1 VEQRPQ
7 RTRIDPDVGIPD
19 LIRRLTDDS
28 KRLANDEVRLA
39 KLEIGESIHTGARG
53 TLRLAI
59 AFGAGVVAAT
69 ALTIALA
76 TIIGRL
82 VDGNYWVG
90 ALVVGVVELALAYWL
105 IRSGLKELGKP
116 SYSFE
121 ETREA
126 LKGTRDTLRGARES
140 LKDTTTWMTTK
151 RGD

>member
-1 VEQRPQ
+1 VERGPQ
-7 RTRIDPDVGIPD
+7 RTQIDPNVGIPD

-28 KRLANDEVRLA
+28 KRLASDEVRLA
-39 KLEIGESIHTGARG
+39 KLEIGENIHAGARG

-76 TIIGRL
+76 TIVGRL
-82 VDGNYWVG
+82 AGGNYWVG
-90 ALVVGVVELALAYWL
+90 ALVVGAIELALAYWL
-105 IRSGLKELGKP
+105 IMSGLKELRRP

-121 ETREA
+121 ETRES
-126 LKGTRDTLRGARES
+126 LKGTRETLRGARES
-140 LKDTTTWMTTK
+140 LKDTTSWVVTR